1 MLFRSEQMNLD
12 KVKSIFP
19 DFQMQDFNLFNKI
32 TFLKWETTVDNDSW
46 EEHTNLV
53 LEMTCPDKL
62 KF

>member
-1 MLFRSEQMNLD
+1 MNLD

-46 EEHTNLV
+46 EEQIGRAHV
-53 LEMTCPDKL
+53 
-62 KF
+62 